1 MTTSTLAIES
11 DDVAGHY
18 DDLDDYYRLLWG
30 EHLHHGFWETGRESL
45 PEAIDALIRRVA
57 RPLNLDAGAEV
68 CDVGCGY
75 GGTSRFLAAESGFQM
90 TGLTISERQHAYA
103 LAKSEGDNP
112 RILLR
117 NWEENGFEDASFD
130 GLVSLEC
137 IAHVVHKDRYF
148 EEIARVLKPGARACI
163 TAWLTA
169 EDAGPTADRW
179 LLEPICREGRLP
191 GMGTPSEYTAL
202 AEAAGLRVLK
212 YEDVTRQV
220 RRTWR
225 ICLRRVVTCLLF
237 TPTGWRFLLS
247 AKSRHAIFV
256 LSVARILIA
265 YYTGSMKYGVF
276 EFEKPVD

>member
-1 MTTSTLAIES
+1 MLESRLAIRS

-18 DDLDDYYRLLWG
+18 DDLDAYYRRLWG
-30 EHLHHGFWETGRESL
+30 EHLHHGLWETGRESL
-45 PEAIDALIRRVA
+45 PEAIEQLIRRVA
-57 RPLNLDAGAEV
+57 DPLRLEAGAEV

-75 GGTSRFLAAESGFQM
+75 GGTSRFLVAERGFRM
-90 TGLTISERQHAYA
+90 TGLTISERQYEYA
-103 LAKSEGDNP
+103 NARSEGDNP

-117 NWEENGFEDASFD
+117 NWEDNGFEDASFD
-130 GLVSLEC
+130 GLVSIEC
-137 IAHVVHKDRYF
+137 VAHVVHKDRYF
-148 EEIARVLKPGARACI
+148 QEIARVLRPGGRAGV

-169 EDAGPTADRW
+169 EGAGSFAKRW

-202 AEAAGLRVLK
+202 AEAAGLRVARF
-212 YEDVTRQV
+212 EDVTRKV

-225 ICLRRVVTCLLF
+225 ICLRRVIVFLLF
-237 TPTGWRFLLS
+237 TPAGWRFLLT

-265 YYTGSMKYGVF
+265 YYVGSMKYGVF
-276 EFEKPVD
+276 EFDKPPA